1 MKKFSRIA
9 AGGFLAFSLL
19 VTPVQAAPQL
29 DFNPDSAIVQYTQK
43 LQLEPNNPVIY
54 HNRGCAYKLK
64 KDFDKAIA
72 DFTRAIELDP
82 NYSDAY
88 NNCGTIYESQKR
100 FDDAYNDYSR
110 AVDANPD
117 NVVAL
122 NNRGLLT
129 GKMADY
135 KQKSGYDAGEIYA
148 RAIADFNRAIELKP
162 DYAEAYQNRGAVY
175 ACMGGKDD
183 SAAKDLTRAIEL
195 GINTPE
201 IFVTRGSCYSGVDA
215 NRALADFNR
224 ALELDPNYGTAYN
237 NRGMIYF
244 DQKDY
249 QRAIADFNRAVELG
263 SDLTSAF
270 NNLGLCYYQLGDY
283 DKAIDCYNR
292 ALSVNYNYQ
301 PAIQN
306 MQVAYEAKAGG
317 AQVVSERAV
326 EGGGYEVTMRMPLF
340 GNGGLSTAV
349 LTPPPVV
356 EPFPE
361 PPPEVIP
368 SMPAYS
374 KTGGTV
380 ASAVLRG
387 GKNSPM
393 AAIGGFTGLII
404 DCRGIG
410 TLNPVISP
418 VVKNVKGVKLYGHN
432 LNSDLII
439 TDGVLTY
446 EQDSSQAGRAG
457 SNPLVIKAVRL
468 EDLSANPVVSEEDG
482 SRILIENGATGFLNK
497 AAVVFLY

>member
-1 MKKFSRIA
+1 MKRFFKCMVAFVAVVFLLA
-9 AGGFLAFSLL
+9 AGRA
-19 VTPVQAAPQL
+19 QAAV
-29 DFNPDSAIVQYTQK
+29 DWSDKCITVIGTGVANPALVRVPAQGQM
-43 LQLEPNNPVIY
+43 LA
-54 HNRGCAYKLK
+54 RRA
-64 KDFDKAIA
+64 AIA
-72 DFTRAIELDP
+72 D
-82 NYSDAY
+82 AY
-88 NNCGTIYESQKR
+88 RQLAEMVQGVQ
-100 FDDAYNDYSR
+100 
-110 AVDANPD
+110 VDATTTVENMMTTSD
-117 NVVAL
+117 IVKTKVSAL
-122 NNRGLLT
+122 I
-129 GKMADY
+129 K
-135 KQKSGYDAGEIYA
+135 
-148 RAIADFNRAIELKP
+148 
-162 DYAEAYQNRGAVY
+162 
-175 ACMGGKDD
+175 
-183 SAAKDLTRAIEL
+183 
-195 GINTPE
+195 
-201 IFVTRGSCYSGVDA
+201 
-215 NRALADFNR
+215 
-224 ALELDPNYGTAYN
+224 
-237 NRGMIYF
+237 
-244 DQKDY
+244 
-249 QRAIADFNRAVELG
+249 
-263 SDLTSAF
+263 
-270 NNLGLCYYQLGDY
+270 
-283 DKAIDCYNR
+283 
-292 ALSVNYNYQ
+292 
-301 PAIQN
+301 
-306 MQVAYEAKAGG
+306 G
-317 AQVVSERAV
+317 AQVINERAV

-349 LTPPPVV
+349 LAPPPVV